1 MLLNIFRIILVS
13 HFENA
18 IFCLNRMRVFSFKIY
33 AAANVLACL
42 GQSKRL
48 AFIYILSS
56 FLAISIFN
64 SRILSFV
71 EFVPHIEQLF
81 DEEVLI
87 GNGWTVN
94 EGIRPLAYSTLADFA
109 HHVRGHLSLPNLA
122 LAVHLFSKNVH
133 DESLLI
139 SIQRMSCKVL
149 QSIT

>member
-1 MLLNIFRIILVS
+1 MELYLIIACNILF
-13 HFENA
+13 
-18 IFCLNRMRVFSFKIY
+18 
-33 AAANVLACL
+33 
-42 GQSKRL
+42 
-48 AFIYILSS
+48 
-56 FLAISIFN
+56 
-64 SRILSFV
+64 FV

-81 DEEVLI
+81 DEDVLI

-109 HHVRGHLSLPNLA
+109 HHVRSQLTLQNLS

-149 QSIT
+149 SLNIVYL